1 MAHIGI
7 DVSKDKLDLLWL
19 RDPEQNKVKTKV
31 FKNQPDAFPGLLRW
45 LQEHT
50 GESVDQLH
58 VFLEATG
65 IYHEPLAYWLH
76 DQGVWVYVLNPAQV
90 RHHAQGGGVRSKT
103 DRKDSM
109 MLARYGYD
117 RSPAP
122 WQPEPPEVRELKRLV
137 ARLDTLEADIQ
148 REENRLEKARFSGDA
163 QAEESIS
170 HMLAALR
177 EERRRLRQSID
188 DHFDNNQHLKQD
200 RALLETIPGI
210 GRVLSSYLVVAL
222 RSRDFASARQAA
234 AFFGLVPIAEQS
246 GTSVHKRPRLSKA
259 GDPKLRAKLYMA
271 AVTATRYNPDV
282 RAQYLRL
289 GKRGKAK
296 MAAIGAAMRKLVH
309 IAYGVLKSQTVYQ
322 SQAERALQGV

>member
-7 DVSKDKLDLLWL
+7 DVSKEKLDLLWL

-31 FKNQPDAFPGLLRW
+31 FKNRRDAFPSLLHW

-50 GESVDQLH
+50 GEAVDQLH

-109 MLARYGYD
+109 MLARYGYE

-122 WQPEPPEVRELKRLV
+122 WQPEPPEVRELGRLV
-137 ARLDTLEADIQ
+137 ERLDTVEADIQ
-148 REENRLEKARFSGDA
+148 REENRLEKAQFNGDA
-163 QAEESIS
+163 QAEESIH

-177 EERRRLRQSID
+177 EERSRLLAAID
-188 DHFDNNQHLKQD
+188 DHFGNHPHLKQD

-210 GRVLSSYLVVAL
+210 GRVLSAYLTVAL
-222 RSRDFASARQAA
+222 RSREFASARQAA
-234 AFFGLVPIAEQS
+234 ALFGLVPIAEES
-246 GTSVHKRPRLSKA
+246 GTSVRKRARLSKA
-259 GDPKLRAKLYMA
+259 GNPKLRAKLYMA
-271 AVTATRYNPDV
+271 AVTATRYNPDI

-289 GKRGKAK
+289 CKRGKAK

-322 SQAERALQGV
+322 PQGQNALQGA